1 MAHVPAA
8 ERRVQLIRAAIDLMT
23 REGLAAGNTRA
34 IAAELGVAQA
44 TVHYTFGTK
53 EELYIGVLQQLT
65 TDLAAEMERA
75 APADGGFAEAMAALA
90 AVLWRTVQTRPA
102 NYQLLH
108 ELSMLALRTP
118 RLSQVLG
125 SHYSGVLNLVT
136 GLVTR
141 SAARTG
147 QELACPAH
155 TIARLFL
162 AGLDGLTLQRLALCD
177 EEAEV
182 ASLRALVSSIVALA
196 DGRTRPV
203 PLPLPQE
210 DHTSST

>member
-44 TVHYTFGTK
+44 TVHYAFGTK

-65 TDLAAEMERA
+65 TDLAAQVERA
-75 APADGGFAEAMAALA
+75 APADGDFAEAMAALA
-90 AVLWRTVQTRPA
+90 AVLWRTVQLRPA

-118 RLSQVLG
+118 RLSQVLE
-125 SHYSGVLNLVT
+125 SHYSGVLELVT

-141 SAARTG
+141 SAVRTG
-147 QELACPAH
+147 QELECPAQ
-155 TIARLFL
+155 TIARLLL

-182 ASLRALVSSIVALA
+182 ACLRALVSSVVALA
-196 DGRTRPV
+196 DGRARPV
-203 PLPLPQE
+203 PLPLSQE
-210 DHTSST
+210 DQTSST